1 MMINYLKLREILE
14 YDAVEGAFYW
24 AVSRGFKKRGTR
36 TANYRITIDSKV
48 YEAGKLAWFY
58 TYARWPGKHFH
69 YKDGNRS
76 NIALENLSNRK
87 QGAKKPEKTAID
99 YWVRM
104 TRVETGFL
112 VQMVEKST
120 KPVDLGIYET
130 YEAAAEVQRLAL
142 VCSE

>member
-1 MMINYLKLREILE
+1 MLNYLKLKEILN
-14 YDAVEGAFYW
+14 YDPVEGTFYW
-24 AVSRGFKKRGTR
+24 AISRGFKKRGTK
-36 TANYRITIDSKV
+36 AASFRITIDGKV

-58 TYARWPGKHFH
+58 THCRWPGKNFH
-69 YKDGNRS
+69 YRDGDCT
-76 NIALENLSNRK
+76 NIALENLSNHPKAATPR
-87 QGAKKPEKTAID
+87 QKTEIN

-104 TRVETGFL
+104 TRVSNGFQ